1 MKTELTKIFTSQQY
15 LEEILTLS
23 NTEIDL
29 WIEAGAK
36 VLIGAEET
44 LEDIE
49 VNAHLYEEMGL
60 TRDDVRLDIERIQ
73 YNLDLFTEAFME
85 KEKAM
90 VIMNYDAPM
99 FFHMN

>member
-1 MKTELTKIFTSQQY
+1 
-15 LEEILTLS
+15 
-23 NTEIDL
+23 
-29 WIEAGAK
+29 
-36 VLIGAEET
+36 
-44 LEDIE
+44 
-49 VNAHLYEEMGL
+49 MGL

-90 VIMNYDAPM
+90 VIMNYDTPM